1 MLHVHDTAAETVA
14 TAADHSKPVKTKA
27 TLSKSAKITVETQ
40 DKTVQSKQHKKRP
53 ASAPA
58 SSHKKGPASAVTA
71 VDPSVDLRSYSKS
84 LRLLGLD
91 IPSNRREATK
101 VQVMEILLDLK
112 LHFLSV
118 IFCPSFSLRNLF

>member
-14 TAADHSKPVKTKA
+14 TAADHSKPVKTKG

-58 SSHKKGPASAVTA
+58 SSHKKGPASAEAA
-71 VDPSVDLRSYSKS
+71 VAAADPSVDLRSYSKS

-101 VQVMEILLDLK
+101 VQVMEI
-112 LHFLSV
+112 FW
-118 IFCPSFSLRNLF
+118 I